1 MSKNTA
7 KNLTTKYSEFEADR
21 LTFTTLEENE
31 RSKGQ
36 KIAYPRY
43 NHPTLGEGQPLF
55 IQGPWMTLFNYGVP
69 TLGEFYKEDKDRAF
83 VKVPLDMSNPEIV
96 KMADEFKKI
105 DDILGHEDFKKENF
119 GKNAKKHEYQS
130 IVRSPLSD
138 EDEEVTR
145 PAYMKLKLDLTWPDS
160 NVKTEV
166 FSSELLDNGKRE
178 RKKIDIDTVTDFATH
193 MPYMCKFR
201 PVFRPVKMW
210 AHQSKMKD
218 PGYGIVF
225 KLIKV
230 EVEPS
235 KNSNSVY
242 QNYLQGDVF
251 VDDDEEDTSAATVFQ
266 ATNSIKKV
274 EVASSSKKEAASS
287 SKKEA
292 ASSSKKV
299 EDSSDDSDSSDSDS
313 EDEKQV
319 VQTKTPVTKSKGK
332 KADDSDSSDSD
343 SEDEE
348 PVVKA
353 KPPAKKSKGKKVSA

>member
-7 KNLTTKYSEFEADR
+7 KNLTTKYTEFEADR
-21 LTFTTLEENE
+21 LSFTTLEENE

-43 NHPTLGEGQPLF
+43 NHPSLGEGQPLF
-55 IQGPWMTLFNYGVP
+55 LQGPWITMFNYGVP
-69 TLGEFYKEDKDRAF
+69 TLGEYYKEDKDRAF
-83 VKVPLDMSNPEIV
+83 VKVPLDMNDSEIV
-96 KMADEFKKI
+96 KMTEEFKKI
-105 DDILGHEDFKKENF
+105 DEVLGADEYKKENF
-119 GKNAKKHEYQS
+119 GKNAKKYTYQS
-130 IVRSPLSD
+130 IVRTPLAD
-138 EDEEVTR
+138 EDEEINR
-145 PAYMKLKLDLTWPDS
+145 PPYMKLKLDLTWPDS

-178 RKKIDIDTVTDFATH
+178 RKKLEIETVTEFANH

-235 KNSNSVY
+235 NNGNSAY

-251 VDDDEEDTSAATVFQ
+251 VDDEDDEPTPAAQKVEAPAVKVSTPTKAVVEDSDDDSEDSESSESDSDSDEEAVQKTS
-266 ATNSIKKV
+266 SKKK
-274 EVASSSKKEAASS
+274 SSSKK
-287 SKKEA
+287 
-292 ASSSKKV
+292 
-299 EDSSDDSDSSDSDS
+299 
-313 EDEKQV
+313 
-319 VQTKTPVTKSKGK
+319 GK
-332 KADDSDSSDSD
+332 KDS
-343 SEDEE
+343 
-348 PVVKA
+348 A
-353 KPPAKKSKGKKVSA
+353 

>member
-7 KNLTTKYSEFEADR
+7 KNLTTKYTEFEADR
-21 LTFTTLEENE
+21 LSFTTLEENE

-43 NHPTLGEGQPLF
+43 NHPALGEGQPLF
-55 IQGPWMTLFNYGVP
+55 LQGPWMTMFNYGVP
-69 TLGEFYKEDKDRAF
+69 TLGEYYKEDKDRAF
-83 VKVPLDMSNPEIV
+83 VKVPLDMNDPEIV
-96 KMADEFKKI
+96 KMTEEFKKI
-105 DDILGHEDFKKENF
+105 DEVLGAEDYKKDNF
-119 GKNAKKHEYQS
+119 GKHAKKYTYQS
-130 IVRSPLSD
+130 IVRAPLSD

-145 PAYMKLKLDLTWPDS
+145 PPYMKLKLDLTWPDS

-166 FSSELLDNGKRE
+166 FSSELLDSGKRE
-178 RKKIDIDTVTDFATH
+178 RKKLEIETVSEFANH

-235 KNSNSVY
+235 NKGSSAY

-251 VDDDEEDTSAATVFQ
+251 VDDDEDEQGQVKPPPAPAVAQNTMFSADKPGTASKVSVDESEDDS
-266 ATNSIKKV
+266 
-274 EVASSSKKEAASS
+274 
-287 SKKEA
+287 
-292 ASSSKKV
+292 
-299 EDSSDDSDSSDSDS
+299 EDSESSDSDS
-313 EDEKQV
+313 DSEEEP
-319 VQTKTPVTKSKGK
+319 VQKTSSKNKSSSKKGK
-332 KADDSDSSDSD
+332 KN
-343 SEDEE
+343 
-348 PVVKA
+348 
-353 KPPAKKSKGKKVSA
+353 SA

>member
-7 KNLTTKYSEFEADR
+7 KNLTTKYTEFEADR
-21 LTFTTLEENE
+21 LSFTTLEENE

-43 NHPTLGEGQPLF
+43 NHPSLGEGQPLF
-55 IQGPWMTLFNYGVP
+55 LQGPWMTMFNYGVP

-83 VKVPLDMSNPEIV
+83 AKVPLDMNDPEIV
-96 KMADEFKKI
+96 KMTEEFKKI
-105 DDILGHEDFKKENF
+105 DELLGAEDFKKENF
-119 GKNAKKHEYQS
+119 GKYAKKYTYQS

-138 EDEEVTR
+138 EDEEVSR
-145 PAYMKLKLDLTWPDS
+145 PPYMKLKLDLTWPDS

-166 FSSELLDNGKRE
+166 FSSELLDSGKRQ
-178 RKKIDIDTVTDFATH
+178 RKRIEIETVTDFANN

-235 KNSNSVY
+235 NNANSVY

-251 VDDDEEDTSAATVFQ
+251 VDDEDDSAPTQ
-266 ATNSIKKV
+266 
-274 EVASSSKKEAASS
+274 AASS
-287 SKKEA
+287 VSAPSASASKK
-292 ASSSKKV
+292 ASAKAKV
-299 EDSSDDSDSSDSDS
+299 EESEEDSDDSESSDSDSDS
-313 EDEKQV
+313 EDEP
-319 VQTKTPVTKSKGK
+319 VQKKSSG
-332 KADDSDSSDSD
+332 
-343 SEDEE
+343 
-348 PVVKA
+348 
-353 KPPAKKSKGKKVSA
+353 KKSKGKKNSA

>member
-55 IQGPWMTLFNYGVP
+55 IQGPWMILFNYGVP

-83 VKVPLDMSNPEIV
+83 VKVPLDMSDPEIV

-130 IVRSPLSD
+130 IVRSPLTD

-166 FSSELLDNGKRE
+166 FSSELLENGKRE
-178 RKKIDIDTVTDFATH
+178 RKKINIDTVTDFATH

-251 VDDDEEDTSAATVFQ
+251 VDDDEEEDTSAPTVFQ
-266 ATNSIKKV
+266 ATNSIKKA
-274 EVASSSKKEAASS
+274 EATTASKN
-287 SKKEA
+287 
-292 ASSSKKV
+292 V

-332 KADDSDSSDSD
+332 KTDDSDSSDSD

>member
-7 KNLTTKYSEFEADR
+7 KNLTTKYTEFEADR
-21 LTFTTLEENE
+21 LSFTTLEENE

-43 NHPTLGEGQPLF
+43 NHPSLGEGQPLF
-55 IQGPWMTLFNYGVP
+55 LQGPWMTMFNYGVP

-83 VKVPLDMSNPEIV
+83 VKVPLDMNDPEIV
-96 KMADEFKKI
+96 KMIEEFKKI
-105 DDILGHEDFKKENF
+105 DELIGAEDFKKENF
-119 GKNAKKHEYQS
+119 GKYVKKYTYQS

-138 EDEEVTR
+138 EDEEVSR
-145 PAYMKLKLDLTWPDS
+145 PPYMKLKLDLTWPDS

-166 FSSELLDNGKRE
+166 FSSELLDSGKRE
-178 RKKIDIDTVTDFATH
+178 RKKINIETVTDFANN

-230 EVEPS
+230 EIEPS
-235 KNSNSVY
+235 NNANSVY

-251 VDDDEEDTSAATVFQ
+251 VDDDDIVPTRAVSSGVAPSVLESKKTSAKASVKTSAKTKVEESEED
-266 ATNSIKKV
+266 
-274 EVASSSKKEAASS
+274 
-287 SKKEA
+287 
-292 ASSSKKV
+292 
-299 EDSSDDSDSSDSDS
+299 SDDSESSDSDSDS
-313 EDEKQV
+313 EDEP
-319 VQTKTPVTKSKGK
+319 VQKKSSG
-332 KADDSDSSDSD
+332 
-343 SEDEE
+343 
-348 PVVKA
+348 
-353 KPPAKKSKGKKVSA
+353 KKSKGKKNSA

>member
-7 KNLTTKYSEFEADR
+7 KNLTTKYDQFEADR
-21 LTFTTLEENE
+21 LSFTTLEENE

-43 NHPTLGEGQPLF
+43 NHPSLGEGQPLF
-55 IQGPWMTLFNYGVP
+55 LQGPWMTMFNYGVP

-83 VKVPLDMSNPEIV
+83 VKVALDMNDAEV
-96 KMADEFKKI
+96 AKMVEEFTKI
-105 DDILGHEDFKKENF
+105 DEVLGAESFKKENF
-119 GKNAKKHEYQS
+119 GKYSKKYEYQP
-130 IVRSPLSD
+130 IVRTPPTD
-138 EDEEVTR
+138 EDEEVSR
-145 PAYMKLKLDLTWPDS
+145 PPYMKLKLDLTWPDS

-166 FSSELLDNGKRE
+166 FSSELLDSGKRQ
-178 RKKIDIDTVTDFATH
+178 RKKLDVETVTDFASH

-235 KNSNSVY
+235 NNANSVY

-251 VDDDEEDTSAATVFQ
+251 VDDEEDDVPTKSASVAPAQKVAAPTVAQ
-266 ATNSIKKV
+266 DEDS
-274 EVASSSKKEAASS
+274 EDESEDSESS
-287 SKKEA
+287 
-292 ASSSKKV
+292 
-299 EDSSDDSDSSDSDS
+299 DSSDDESDD
-313 EDEKQV
+313 
-319 VQTKTPVTKSKGK
+319 
-332 KADDSDSSDSD
+332 
-343 SEDEE
+343 E
-348 PVVKA
+348 PVVK
-353 KPPAKKSKGKKVSA
+353 KTTSKKSSGKKSKGKKSSA

>member
-7 KNLTTKYSEFEADR
+7 KNLTTKYDHFEADR
-21 LTFTTLEENE
+21 LSFTTLEENE

-43 NHPTLGEGQPLF
+43 NHPSLGEGQPLF
-55 IQGPWMTLFNYGVP
+55 LQGPWMTMYNYGVP
-69 TLGEFYKEDKDRAF
+69 TLGEYYKEDKDRAF
-83 VKVPLDMSNPEIV
+83 VKVPLDMTDPEV
-96 KMADEFKKI
+96 AKMVEEFTKI
-105 DDILGHEDFKKENF
+105 DEVLGAESFKKENF
-119 GKNAKKHEYQS
+119 GKYAKKYEYQS
-130 IVRSPLSD
+130 IVRTPPTD

-145 PAYMKLKLDLTWPDS
+145 PPYMKLKLDLTWPDS

-166 FSSELLDNGKRE
+166 FSSELLDSGKRQ
-178 RKKIDIDTVTDFATH
+178 RKKLEVETVTDFASH

-235 KNSNSVY
+235 NNANSVY

-251 VDDDEEDTSAATVFQ
+251 VDDEEDDVPTQSVSATPAQKAT
-266 ATNSIKKV
+266 APT
-274 EVASSSKKEAASS
+274 VAKDEDSEDESEDSESS
-287 SKKEA
+287 
-292 ASSSKKV
+292 
-299 EDSSDDSDSSDSDS
+299 DSSDDDS
-313 EDEKQV
+313 
-319 VQTKTPVTKSKGK
+319 
-332 KADDSDSSDSD
+332 
-343 SEDEE
+343 DEE
-348 PVVKA
+348 PVVKKTTA
-353 KPPAKKSKGKKVSA
+353 KKSSGKKSKGKKSSA